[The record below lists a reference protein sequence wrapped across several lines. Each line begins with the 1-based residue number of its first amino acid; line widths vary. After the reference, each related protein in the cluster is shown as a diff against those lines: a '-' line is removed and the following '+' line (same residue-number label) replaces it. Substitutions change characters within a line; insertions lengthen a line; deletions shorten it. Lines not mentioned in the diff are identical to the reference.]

1 MIKKGSECIVTPW
14 DSDCNFKDGT
24 VVRVIGFSEWSA
36 WGFPQLYLCT
46 DGKTEGYCLIKE
58 LQEILKSS

>member
-24 VVRVIGFSEWSA
+24 VVRVIGFSEWSV
-36 WGFPQLYLCT
+36 
-46 DGKTEGYCLIKE
+46 CLIMQKP
-58 LQEILKSS
+58 I